1 MGLAQG
7 MATVTPTDYSG
18 CGPLGNRAG
27 HCGCLVDGDRTVLAA
42 FPVIG
47 LLQRVQRAH
56 VDVHGE
62 RIAEIGRGLL
72 VLVGVQQGDSEVEA
86 GRLLERLLGYRVFV
100 DADGKMNLSIVQAG
114 GALLLVPQF
123 TLAADTRSGMR
134 PGFSTAAD
142 PAEGQRL
149 YDYLL
154 QQAQRQ
160 SIEVEVGQF
169 GADMQVSLIN
179 DGPVTFWLEVKPQ
192 R

>member
-1 MGLAQG
+1 M
-7 MATVTPTDYSG
+7 
-18 CGPLGNRAG
+18 
-27 HCGCLVDGDRTVLAA
+27 
-42 FPVIG
+42 IG

-62 RIAEIGRGLL
+62 RIAEIGQGLL

-142 PAEGQRL
+142 PAEGQHL